1 MDACPVGLLG
11 PVVLVSGGV
20 LRPVGSR
27 SLRTLLAVL
36 GLRVGEAVH
45 VDQLMD
51 ALWAGRPPVTGVS
64 TLQRHMSSLRA
75 ELPIGVTLAAQAP
88 GYWLGAGA
96 SVEVTDVQTAE
107 RLIKQARSAARPVD
121 RAAALRRALDLW
133 RGEPLADVE
142 PSEYVAGHA
151 ARLAVLRTRARADLA
166 RARLE
171 LGDSADVVPD
181 LTDLTTAEPYDED
194 LHGLLMLALYR
205 IGRQA
210 EALAVSRRL
219 RETLA
224 DHLGIDPGE
233 AIQSLET
240 RILRQ
245 DPHLLGGPPR
255 RPSEPA
261 IAARLLETPVPAQL
275 PASVAGFTGR
285 RRELAELDTRLDVD
299 EPGGAVV
306 ISAVSGT
313 AGIGKTALA
322 VEWAHRVADRYPD
335 GQLYANL
342 RGFDPQRPP
351 VEPSVALRGF
361 LEGLGVATSRI
372 PDDLDA
378 QSALLRSLLAN
389 RQVLLLLDNARDA
402 EQVRP
407 LLPGSS
413 RCLAI
418 VTSRNRLSSLAAL
431 EGAHLVPLDLLSEA
445 EARELVARRLGRDRV
460 ETDAAAVDEI
470 INRCGGLPLALA
482 VVAGRAA
489 ARPYLPLT
497 SVVAELAGAA
507 SRLDAIRGDDAAT
520 DLRAVFLCSYDALS
534 PGAAQM
540 LRQIGVHPG
549 PDLSAAAALSLSGIE
564 PAACAAALSELV
576 AGSLVS
582 EPMPGRFAVHDL
594 LRAFALE
601 QMEASGD
608 DVMLVRRRLLDH
620 YLHTAHAGALLM
632 GPLMES
638 ITLREPVAGVRPE
651 HLEDSEAAARWF
663 RSERAVLLGAVDDAA
678 VQGFP
683 RHAWQLAW
691 CLDTHLYRAGQWSD
705 QVRMHT
711 VAARAASAAGEG
723 VGAASCLRF
732 LARAQWMLE
741 DWPAA
746 EAAAQQALACYER
759 LGEPAQ
765 VGHTLI
771 YLSAIAGLS
780 GRDEDVPVHIRRA
793 LTLFETVDDQM
804 GIGVAY
810 NNLAEYYYQSGD
822 YGKSLECCW
831 RSLRAC
837 RRTGDTDIMASV
849 WIIMGDVHRNRAE
862 LTRSLACYRT
872 AARLSA
878 AIEHRY
884 KRAVALR
891 SAAEVHLE
899 RGSRD
904 DAVRAWREALDLLD
918 LLDHPGAD
926 EVRVRLEELAAT

>member
-1 MDACPVGLLG
+1 
-11 PVVLVSGGV
+11 VVLISEGV

-36 GLRVGEAVH
+36 GLRAGEAVN

-51 ALWAGRPPVTGVS
+51 ALWAGRPPATGVN
-64 TLQRHMSSLRA
+64 TLQRHLSALRA
-75 ELPIGVTLAAQAP
+75 ELPAGVTLAVQAP
-88 GYWLGAGA
+88 GYRLGAAA
-96 SVEVTDVQTAE
+96 SGEVTDVQAAE

-133 RGEPLADVE
+133 RGEPLADVA

-151 ARLAVLRTRARADLA
+151 ARLAMMWTRAPPDHA

-194 LHGLLMLALYR
+194 LHGLLMMALYR
-205 IGRQA
+205 SGRQA

-224 DHLGIDPGE
+224 DQLGIDPGE

-245 DPHLLGGPPR
+245 DPRLLGGAPGGPLE
-255 RPSEPA
+255 SA
-261 IAARLLETPVPAQL
+261 IAARLPETPVPAQL

-285 RRELAELDTRLDVD
+285 RRELAELDAPLDFD
-299 EPGGAVV
+299 EPGRAVV

-322 VEWAHRVADRYPD
+322 VEWAHRAAGRFPD

-351 VEPSVALRGF
+351 VEPGAVLRGF
-361 LEGLGVATSRI
+361 LEGLGVATARI

-378 QSALLRSLLAN
+378 QSALLRSLLAS
-389 RQVLLLLDNARDA
+389 RRVLLLLDNARDA

-431 EGAHLVPLDLLSEA
+431 EGARLVPLDLLSEA
-445 EARELVARRLGRDRV
+445 EARELLARRLGRDRV
-460 ETDAAAVDEI
+460 ETDADAVDEI
-470 INRCGGLPLALA
+470 IDRCGGLPLALA

-497 SVVAELAGAA
+497 SVVAELAGVA
-507 SRLDAIRGDDAAT
+507 SRLDAIRGEDAAT

-534 PGAAQM
+534 PGAAQV

-549 PDLSAAAALSLSGIE
+549 PDLSAAAALSLSGLE

-582 EPMPGRFAVHDL
+582 EPVPGRYAVHDL

-601 QMEASGD
+601 RLEASGD
-608 DVMLVRRRLLDH
+608 DVALVRQRLLDH
-620 YLHTAHAGALLM
+620 YLHTAHAAALLI

-638 ITLREPVAGVRPE
+638 ITLPEPAAGVRPE
-651 HLEDSEAAARWF
+651 HLEDNEAAARWF
-663 RSERAVLLGAVDDAA
+663 RSERAVLLGAVDNAA
-678 VQGFP
+678 AQGFP
-683 RHAWQLAW
+683 RHAWRLAW
-691 CLDTHLYRAGQWSD
+691 CLDTHLHRAGRWPD

-711 VAARAASAAGEG
+711 VAARAASAAGED

-759 LGEPAQ
+759 LGDPAQ

-780 GRDEDVPVHIRRA
+780 GRTDDVAVHVRRA
-793 LTLFETVDDQM
+793 LPLFEAVDDQM
-804 GIGVAY
+804 GLGVAY
-810 NNLAEYYYQSGD
+810 NNLAEYYFETGD
-822 YGKSLECCW
+822 YENSLDCCR
-831 RSLRAC
+831 RSLQAC
-837 RRTGDTDIMASV
+837 RRSGDTDIRTAA
-849 WIIMGDVHRNRAE
+849 WLIKGQVHRNRAE
-862 LTRSLACYRT
+862 LPRSLACYRT

-878 AIEHRY
+878 VIGDRY
-884 KRAVALR
+884 KRAVALS
-891 SAAEVHLE
+891 SAAEIHLE

-904 DAVRAWREALDLLD
+904 DAVRALREALDLFD
-918 LLDHPGAD
+918 LMDHPSAD
-926 EVRVRLEELAAT
+926 EVRARLEGLAAT

>member
-1 MDACPVGLLG
+1 
-11 PVVLVSGGV
+11 VVLISEGV

-36 GLRVGEAVH
+36 GLRAGEAVN

-51 ALWAGRPPVTGVS
+51 ALWAGRPPATGVN
-64 TLQRHMSSLRA
+64 TLQRHLSALRA
-75 ELPIGVTLAAQAP
+75 ELPAGVTLAVQAP
-88 GYWLGAGA
+88 GYRLGAAA
-96 SVEVTDVQTAE
+96 SGEVTDVQAAE

-133 RGEPLADVE
+133 RGEPLADVA

-151 ARLAVLRTRARADLA
+151 ARLAMMWTRARADLA

-194 LHGLLMLALYR
+194 LHGLLMMALYR
-205 IGRQA
+205 SGRQA

-224 DHLGIDPGE
+224 DQLGIDPGE
-233 AIQSLET
+233 AIQGLET

-245 DPHLLGGPPR
+245 DPDLLGGPPGG
-255 RPSEPA
+255 PPGPA
-261 IAARLLETPVPAQL
+261 IAARLLGTPVPAQL

-285 RRELAELDTRLDVD
+285 RRELAELDAPLDFD
-299 EPGGAVV
+299 EPGRAVV

-322 VEWAHRVADRYPD
+322 VEWAHRAAGRFPD

-351 VEPSVALRGF
+351 VEPGAVLRGF
-361 LEGLGVATSRI
+361 LEGLGVATARI

-378 QSALLRSLLAN
+378 QSALLRSLLAS
-389 RQVLLLLDNARDA
+389 RRVLLLLDNARDA

-431 EGAHLVPLDLLSEA
+431 EGARLVPLDLLSEA
-445 EARELVARRLGRDRV
+445 EARELLARRLGRDRV
-460 ETDAAAVDEI
+460 ETDADAVDEI
-470 INRCGGLPLALA
+470 IDRCGGLPLALA

-497 SVVAELAGAA
+497 SVVAELAGVA
-507 SRLDAIRGDDAAT
+507 SRLDAIRGEDAAT

-534 PGAAQM
+534 PGAAQV

-549 PDLSAAAALSLSGIE
+549 PDLSAAAALSLSGLE

-582 EPMPGRFAVHDL
+582 EPVPGRYAVHDL

-601 QMEASGD
+601 RLEASGD
-608 DVMLVRRRLLDH
+608 DVALVRQRLLDH
-620 YLHTAHAGALLM
+620 YLHTAHAAALLI

-638 ITLREPVAGVRPE
+638 ITLPEPAAGVRPE
-651 HLEDSEAAARWF
+651 HLEDNEAAARWF
-663 RSERAVLLGAVDDAA
+663 RSERAVLLGAVDNAA
-678 VQGFP
+678 AQGFP
-683 RHAWQLAW
+683 RHAWRLAW
-691 CLDTHLYRAGQWSD
+691 CLDTHLHRAGRWPD

-711 VAARAASAAGEG
+711 VAARAASAAGED

-759 LGEPAQ
+759 LGDPAQ

-780 GRDEDVPVHIRRA
+780 GRTDDVAVHVRRA
-793 LTLFETVDDQM
+793 LPLFEAVDDQM
-804 GIGVAY
+804 GLGVAY
-810 NNLAEYYYQSGD
+810 NNLAEYYFETGD
-822 YGKSLECCW
+822 YENSLDCCR
-831 RSLRAC
+831 RSLQAC
-837 RRTGDTDIMASV
+837 RRSGDTDIRTAA
-849 WIIMGDVHRNRAE
+849 WLIKGQVHRNRAE
-862 LTRSLACYRT
+862 LPRSLACYRT

-878 AIEHRY
+878 VIGDRY
-884 KRAVALR
+884 KRAVALS
-891 SAAEVHLE
+891 SAAEIHLE

-904 DAVRAWREALDLLD
+904 DAVRALREALDLFD
-918 LLDHPGAD
+918 LMDHPSAD
-926 EVRVRLEELAAT
+926 EVRARLEGLAAT

>member
-1 MDACPVGLLG
+1 
-11 PVVLVSGGV
+11 VVLISEGV

-36 GLRVGEAVH
+36 GLRAGEAVN

-51 ALWAGRPPVTGVS
+51 ALWAGRPPATGVN
-64 TLQRHMSSLRA
+64 TLQRHLSALRA
-75 ELPIGVTLAAQAP
+75 ELPAGVTLAVQAP
-88 GYWLGAGA
+88 GYRLGAAA
-96 SVEVTDVQTAE
+96 SGEVTDVQAAE

-133 RGEPLADVE
+133 RGEPLADVA

-151 ARLAVLRTRARADLA
+151 ARLALMWTRARADLA

-194 LHGLLMLALYR
+194 LHGLLMMALYR
-205 IGRQA
+205 SGRQA

-224 DHLGIDPGE
+224 DQLGIDPGE

-245 DPHLLGGPPR
+245 DPRLLGGAPGGPLE
-255 RPSEPA
+255 SA
-261 IAARLLETPVPAQL
+261 IAARLPETPVPAQL

-285 RRELAELDTRLDVD
+285 RRELAELDAPLDFD
-299 EPGGAVV
+299 EPGRAVV

-322 VEWAHRVADRYPD
+322 VEWAHRAAGRFPD

-351 VEPSVALRGF
+351 VEPGAVLRGF
-361 LEGLGVATSRI
+361 LEGLGVATARI

-378 QSALLRSLLAN
+378 QSALLRSLLAS
-389 RQVLLLLDNARDA
+389 RRVLLLLDNARDA

-431 EGAHLVPLDLLSEA
+431 EGARLVPLDLLSEA
-445 EARELVARRLGRDRV
+445 EARELLARRLGRDRV
-460 ETDAAAVDEI
+460 ETDADAVDEI
-470 INRCGGLPLALA
+470 IDRCGGLPLALA

-497 SVVAELAGAA
+497 SVVAELAGVA
-507 SRLDAIRGDDAAT
+507 SRLDAIRGEDAAT

-534 PGAAQM
+534 PGAAQV

-549 PDLSAAAALSLSGIE
+549 PDLSAAAALSLSGLE

-582 EPMPGRFAVHDL
+582 EPVPGRYAVHDL

-601 QMEASGD
+601 RLEASGD
-608 DVMLVRRRLLDH
+608 DVALVRQRLLDH
-620 YLHTAHAGALLM
+620 YLHTAHAAALLI

-638 ITLREPVAGVRPE
+638 ITLPEPAAGVRPE
-651 HLEDSEAAARWF
+651 HLEDNEAAARWF
-663 RSERAVLLGAVDDAA
+663 RSERAVLLGAVDNAA
-678 VQGFP
+678 AQGFP
-683 RHAWQLAW
+683 RHAWRLAW
-691 CLDTHLYRAGQWSD
+691 CLDTHLHRAGRWPD

-711 VAARAASAAGEG
+711 VAARAASAAGED

-759 LGEPAQ
+759 LGDPAQ

-780 GRDEDVPVHIRRA
+780 GRTDDVAVHVRRA
-793 LTLFETVDDQM
+793 LPLFEAVDDQM
-804 GIGVAY
+804 GLGVAY
-810 NNLAEYYYQSGD
+810 NNLAEYYFETGD
-822 YGKSLECCW
+822 YENSLDCCR
-831 RSLRAC
+831 RSLQAC
-837 RRTGDTDIMASV
+837 RRSGDTDIRTAA
-849 WIIMGDVHRNRAE
+849 WLIKGQVHRNRAE
-862 LTRSLACYRT
+862 LPRSLACYRT

-878 AIEHRY
+878 VIGDRY
-884 KRAVALR
+884 KRAVALS
-891 SAAEVHLE
+891 SAAEIHLE

-904 DAVRAWREALDLLD
+904 DAVRALREALDLFD
-918 LLDHPGAD
+918 LMDHPSAD
-926 EVRVRLEELAAT
+926 EVRARLEGLAAT

>member
-1 MDACPVGLLG
+1 MGLLG
-11 PVVLVSGGV
+11 PVVLVSEGV

-36 GLRVGEAVH
+36 GLRVGEAVN

-51 ALWAGRPPVTGVS
+51 ALWAGRPPATAVS

-75 ELPIGVTLAAQAP
+75 ELSAGVTLAAQAP
-88 GYWLGAGA
+88 GYRLGAAAGA
-96 SVEVTDVQTAE
+96 EVTDVQAAE

-121 RAAALRRALDLW
+121 RAAALQRALDLW
-133 RGEPLADVE
+133 RGEPLADVA
-142 PSEYVAGHA
+142 PSEYVAGQA
-151 ARLAVLRTRARADLA
+151 ARLAMMRTRARADLA

-181 LTDLTTAEPYDED
+181 LTDLTTAEPYDEA

-205 IGRQA
+205 SGRQA

-245 DPHLLGGPPR
+245 DPHLLDGSPR
-255 RPSEPA
+255 RSSPEPA
-261 IAARLLETPVPAQL
+261 IAARHPETPVPAQL

-322 VEWAHRVADRYPD
+322 VEWAHRAADRYPD

-342 RGFDPQRPP
+342 RGFDPRRPP
-351 VEPSVALRGF
+351 VEPSVVLRGF
-361 LEGLGVATSRI
+361 LEGLGVATPRI

-389 RQVLLLLDNARDA
+389 RRVLLLLDNARDA

-418 VTSRNRLSSLAAL
+418 VTSRNRLGSLAAL
-431 EGAHLVPLDLLSEA
+431 EGARLVPLDLLGEA
-445 EARELVARRLGRDRV
+445 EARELLARRLGRDRV
-460 ETDAAAVDEI
+460 ETDAAVDEI
-470 INRCGGLPLALA
+470 IDWCGGLPLALA

-489 ARPYLPLT
+489 ARPYLPLA

-507 SRLDAIRGDDAAT
+507 SRLDAIRGEDDAT
-520 DLRAVFLCSYDALS
+520 DLRAVFLCSYNALS
-534 PGAAQM
+534 PGAAQV

-549 PDLSAAAALSLSGIE
+549 PDLSAAAALSLSGLE

-582 EPMPGRFAVHDL
+582 EPVPGRYAVHDL

-601 QMEASGD
+601 RLEASCD
-608 DVMLVRRRLLDH
+608 DVALVRQRLLDH
-620 YLHTAHAGALLM
+620 YLRTAHAGALLM

-638 ITLREPVAGVRPE
+638 ITLPEPAAGVRPE
-651 HLEDSEAAARWF
+651 HLGDDEAAARWF
-663 RSERAVLLGAVDDAA
+663 RSERAVLLGAVGDAA

-691 CLDTHLYRAGQWSD
+691 CLDTHLHRAGQWSD

-711 VAARAASAAGEG
+711 AAARAASAAGEV

-759 LGEPAQ
+759 LGEPSQ

-780 GRDEDVPVHIRRA
+780 GRAEDVPVHIRRA

-810 NNLAEYYYQSGD
+810 SNLAEYYCQSGD
-822 YGKSLECCW
+822 YEKSLACCW

-837 RRTGDTDIMASV
+837 RRTGDTDIMIAA
-849 WIIMGDVHRNRAE
+849 WLIMGHVHQNRAE

-878 AIEHRY
+878 AIEHRH
-884 KRAVALR
+884 KRAVALS
-891 SAAEVHLE
+891 SAAEIHLE

-918 LLDHPGAD
+918 MLGHPSAD
-926 EVRVRLEELAAT
+926 EVRVRLEALAAT

>member
-1 MDACPVGLLG
+1 
-11 PVVLVSGGV
+11 VVLISEGV

-36 GLRVGEAVH
+36 GLRAGEAVN

-51 ALWAGRPPVTGVS
+51 ALWAGRPPATGVN
-64 TLQRHMSSLRA
+64 TLQRHLSALRA
-75 ELPIGVTLAAQAP
+75 ELPAGVTLAVQAP
-88 GYWLGAGA
+88 GYRLGAAA
-96 SVEVTDVQTAE
+96 SGEVTDVQAAE

-133 RGEPLADVE
+133 RGEPLADVA

-151 ARLAVLRTRARADLA
+151 ARLAMMWTRARADLA

-194 LHGLLMLALYR
+194 LHGLLMMALYR
-205 IGRQA
+205 SGRQA

-224 DHLGIDPGE
+224 DQLGIDPGE

-245 DPHLLGGPPR
+245 DPRLLGGAPGGPLE
-255 RPSEPA
+255 SA
-261 IAARLLETPVPAQL
+261 IAARLPETPVPAQL

-285 RRELAELDTRLDVD
+285 RRELAELDAPLDFD
-299 EPGGAVV
+299 EPGRAVV

-322 VEWAHRVADRYPD
+322 VEWAHRAAGRFPD

-351 VEPSVALRGF
+351 VEPGAVLRGF
-361 LEGLGVATSRI
+361 LEGLGVATARI

-378 QSALLRSLLAN
+378 QSALLRSLLAS
-389 RQVLLLLDNARDA
+389 RRVLLLLDNARDA

-431 EGAHLVPLDLLSEA
+431 EGARLVPLDLLSEA
-445 EARELVARRLGRDRV
+445 EARELLARRLGRDRV
-460 ETDAAAVDEI
+460 ETDADAVDEI
-470 INRCGGLPLALA
+470 IDRCGGLPLALA

-497 SVVAELAGAA
+497 SVVAELAGVA
-507 SRLDAIRGDDAAT
+507 SRLDAIRGEDAAT

-534 PGAAQM
+534 PGAAQV

-549 PDLSAAAALSLSGIE
+549 PDLSAAAALSLSGLE

-582 EPMPGRFAVHDL
+582 EPVPGRYAVHDL

-601 QMEASGD
+601 RLEASGD
-608 DVMLVRRRLLDH
+608 DVTLVRQRLLDH
-620 YLHTAHAGALLM
+620 YLHTAHAAALLI

-638 ITLREPVAGVRPE
+638 ITLPEPAAGVRPE
-651 HLEDSEAAARWF
+651 HLEDNEAAARWF
-663 RSERAVLLGAVDDAA
+663 RSERAVLLGAVDNAA
-678 VQGFP
+678 AQGFP
-683 RHAWQLAW
+683 RHAWRLAW
-691 CLDTHLYRAGQWSD
+691 CLDTHLHRAGRWPD

-711 VAARAASAAGEG
+711 VAARAASAAGED

-759 LGEPAQ
+759 LGDPAQ

-780 GRDEDVPVHIRRA
+780 GRTDDVAVHVRRA
-793 LTLFETVDDQM
+793 LPLFEAVDDQM
-804 GIGVAY
+804 GLGVAY
-810 NNLAEYYYQSGD
+810 NNLAEYYFETGD
-822 YGKSLECCW
+822 YENSLDCCR
-831 RSLRAC
+831 RSLQAC
-837 RRTGDTDIMASV
+837 RRSGDTDIRTAA
-849 WIIMGDVHRNRAE
+849 WLIKGQVHRNRAE
-862 LTRSLACYRT
+862 LPRSLACYRT

-878 AIEHRY
+878 VIGDRY
-884 KRAVALR
+884 KRAVALS
-891 SAAEVHLE
+891 SAAEIHLE

-904 DAVRAWREALDLLD
+904 DAVRALREALDLFD
-918 LLDHPGAD
+918 LMDHPSAD
-926 EVRVRLEELAAT
+926 EVRARLEGLAAT

>member
-1 MDACPVGLLG
+1 
-11 PVVLVSGGV
+11 VVLVSEGV
-20 LRPVGSR
+20 LRPVGSL

-36 GLRVGEAVH
+36 GLRVGEAVN

-51 ALWAGRPPVTGVS
+51 ALWAGRPPATGVH

-75 ELPIGVTLAAQAP
+75 ELPAGVTLAAQAP
-88 GYWLGAGA
+88 GYRLGAAA
-96 SVEVTDVQTAE
+96 SVEVTDVQAAE

-133 RGEPLADVE
+133 RGEPLADVA

-151 ARLAVLRTRARADLA
+151 ARLAMLRTRARADLA

-171 LGDSADVVPD
+171 FGDSADVVPD

-205 IGRQA
+205 SGRQA

-245 DPHLLGGPPR
+245 DPHLLGGLPR
-255 RPSEPA
+255 GSSPESA
-261 IAARLLETPVPAQL
+261 IAARLPETPVPAQL

-285 RRELAELDTRLDVD
+285 RRELAELGTRLDSG

-342 RGFDPQRPP
+342 RGFDPQRSP
-351 VEPSVALRGF
+351 VEPGVVLRGF
-361 LEGLGVATSRI
+361 LEGLGVATARI

-389 RQVLLLLDNARDA
+389 RRVLLLLDNARSA

-431 EGAHLVPLDLLSEA
+431 EGARLVPLDLLGEA

-470 INRCGGLPLALA
+470 IDRCGGLPLALA

-489 ARPYLPLT
+489 ARPYLPLA

-507 SRLDAIRGDDAAT
+507 SRLDAIRGEDDAT

-534 PGAAQM
+534 PGAAQV

-549 PDLSAAAALSLSGIE
+549 PDLSAAAALSLSGLE

-582 EPMPGRFAVHDL
+582 EPILGRYAVHDL

-601 QMEASGD
+601 RLEASGD
-608 DVMLVRRRLLDH
+608 DVALVRQRLLDH
-620 YLHTAHAGALLM
+620 YLRTAHAGALLM

-638 ITLREPVAGVRPE
+638 ITLPEPAAGVRPE
-651 HLEDSEAAARWF
+651 HLDDNQAAARWF

-691 CLDTHLYRAGQWSD
+691 CLDTHLYRAGRWSD

-711 VAARAASAAGEG
+711 VAARAAGAAGED

-759 LGEPAQ
+759 LGEPSQ
-765 VGHTLI
+765 VGHTLV
-771 YLSAIAGLS
+771 YLGAIAGLS
-780 GRDEDVPVHIRRA
+780 GRDEEVPVHMRRA

-810 NNLAEYYYQSGD
+810 SNLAEYYCQSGD
-822 YGKSLECCW
+822 YEKSLACCW

-837 RRTGDTDIMASV
+837 RRTGDTDIMTAA
-849 WIIMGDVHRNRAE
+849 WLIMGQVHQNRAE

-878 AIEHRY
+878 AIEDRY
-884 KRAVALR
+884 KRAVALS

-899 RGSRD
+899 RGSRG

-918 LLDHPGAD
+918 LLGHPSAD
-926 EVRVRLEELAAT
+926 EIRVRLEGLAAT

>member
-1 MDACPVGLLG
+1 
-11 PVVLVSGGV
+11 VVLISEGV

-36 GLRVGEAVH
+36 GLRAGEAVN

-51 ALWAGRPPVTGVS
+51 ALWAGRPPATGVN
-64 TLQRHMSSLRA
+64 TLQRHLSALRA
-75 ELPIGVTLAAQAP
+75 ELPAGVTLAVQAP
-88 GYWLGAGA
+88 GYRLGAAA
-96 SVEVTDVQTAE
+96 SGEVTDVQAAE

-133 RGEPLADVE
+133 RGEPLADVA

-151 ARLAVLRTRARADLA
+151 ARLAMMWTRARADLV

-194 LHGLLMLALYR
+194 LHGLLMMALYR
-205 IGRQA
+205 SGRQA

-224 DHLGIDPGE
+224 DQLGIDPGE

-245 DPHLLGGPPR
+245 DPRLLGGAPGGPLE
-255 RPSEPA
+255 SA
-261 IAARLLETPVPAQL
+261 IAARLPETPVPAQL

-285 RRELAELDTRLDVD
+285 RRELAELDAPLDFD
-299 EPGGAVV
+299 EPGRAVV

-322 VEWAHRVADRYPD
+322 VEWAHRAAGRFPD

-351 VEPSVALRGF
+351 VEPGAVLRGF
-361 LEGLGVATSRI
+361 LEGLGVATARI

-378 QSALLRSLLAN
+378 QSALLRSLLAS
-389 RQVLLLLDNARDA
+389 RRVLLLLDNARDA

-431 EGAHLVPLDLLSEA
+431 EGARLVPLDLLSEA
-445 EARELVARRLGRDRV
+445 EARELLARRLGRDRV
-460 ETDAAAVDEI
+460 ETDADAVDEI
-470 INRCGGLPLALA
+470 IDRCGGLPLALA

-497 SVVAELAGAA
+497 SVVAELAGVA
-507 SRLDAIRGDDAAT
+507 SRLDAIRGEDAAT

-534 PGAAQM
+534 PGAAQV

-549 PDLSAAAALSLSGIE
+549 PDLSAAAALSLSGLE

-582 EPMPGRFAVHDL
+582 EPVPGRYAVHDL

-601 QMEASGD
+601 RLEASGD
-608 DVMLVRRRLLDH
+608 DVALVRQRLLDH
-620 YLHTAHAGALLM
+620 YLHTAHAAALLI

-638 ITLREPVAGVRPE
+638 ITLPEPAAGVRPE
-651 HLEDSEAAARWF
+651 HLEDNEAAARWF
-663 RSERAVLLGAVDDAA
+663 RSERAVLLGAVDNAA
-678 VQGFP
+678 AQGFP
-683 RHAWQLAW
+683 RHAWRLAW
-691 CLDTHLYRAGQWSD
+691 CLDTHLHRAGRWPD

-711 VAARAASAAGEG
+711 VAARAASAAGED

-759 LGEPAQ
+759 LGDPAQ

-780 GRDEDVPVHIRRA
+780 GRTDDVAVHVRRA
-793 LTLFETVDDQM
+793 LPLFEAVDDQM
-804 GIGVAY
+804 GLGVAY
-810 NNLAEYYYQSGD
+810 NNLAEYYFETGD
-822 YGKSLECCW
+822 YENSLDCCR
-831 RSLRAC
+831 RSLQAC
-837 RRTGDTDIMASV
+837 RRSGDTDIRTAA
-849 WIIMGDVHRNRAE
+849 WLIKGQVHRNRAE
-862 LTRSLACYRT
+862 LPRSLACYRT

-878 AIEHRY
+878 VIGDRY
-884 KRAVALR
+884 KRAVALS
-891 SAAEVHLE
+891 SAAEIHLE

-904 DAVRAWREALDLLD
+904 DAVRALREALDLFD
-918 LLDHPGAD
+918 LMDHPSAD
-926 EVRVRLEELAAT
+926 EVRARLEGLAAT

>member
-1 MDACPVGLLG
+1 MG
-11 PVVLVSGGV
+11 PVVLVSEGV

-36 GLRVGEAVH
+36 GMRVGEAVN

-51 ALWAGRPPVTGVS
+51 ALWAGRPPATAVG

-75 ELPIGVTLAAQAP
+75 ELPAGVTLTAQAP
-88 GYWLGAGA
+88 GYRLGAAA
-96 SVEVTDVQTAE
+96 SVEVTDVQAAE

-133 RGEPLADVE
+133 RGEPLADVA

-151 ARLAVLRTRARADLA
+151 ARLAMMRTRARADLA

-181 LTDLTTAEPYDED
+181 LTDLTTAEPYDEA

-205 IGRQA
+205 SGRQA

-245 DPHLLGGPPR
+245 DPDLLHESPR
-255 RPSEPA
+255 GSPSEPA
-261 IAARLLETPVPAQL
+261 IAARRPETPVPAQL

-285 RRELAELDTRLDVD
+285 RRELAELDSRLDVD
-299 EPGGAVV
+299 ELGGAVV

-351 VEPSVALRGF
+351 VEPSVVLRSF

-389 RQVLLLLDNARDA
+389 RRVLLLLDNARSA

-418 VTSRNRLSSLAAL
+418 VTSRNRLGSLAAL
-431 EGAHLVPLDLLSEA
+431 EGARLVPLDLLGAA

-470 INRCGGLPLALA
+470 IDRCGGLPLALA

-489 ARPYLPLT
+489 ARPYLPLA

-507 SRLDAIRGDDAAT
+507 SRLDAIRGEDDAT

-534 PGAAQM
+534 PGAAQV

-549 PDLSAAAALSLSGIE
+549 PDLSAAAALSLAGLE

-582 EPMPGRFAVHDL
+582 EPIPGRYAVHDL
-594 LRAFALE
+594 LRAFAVERL
-601 QMEASGD
+601 EASGD
-608 DVMLVRRRLLDH
+608 DVPLVRQRLLDH
-620 YLHTAHAGALLM
+620 YLRTAHAGALLM

-638 ITLREPVAGVRPE
+638 ITLPEPAVGVRPE
-651 HLEDSEAAARWF
+651 HLEGDEAAARWF

-691 CLDTHLYRAGQWSD
+691 CLDTHLHRAGQWSD

-746 EAAAQQALACYER
+746 EAAAQQALACYEG
-759 LGEPAQ
+759 LGEPSQ
-765 VGHTLI
+765 IGHTLV
-771 YLSAIAGLS
+771 YLGAIAGLS
-780 GRDEDVPVHIRRA
+780 GRDEEVPVHMRRA

-810 NNLAEYYYQSGD
+810 SNLAEYYCQSGD
-822 YGKSLECCW
+822 YEKSLACCW

-837 RRTGDTDIMASV
+837 RRTGDTDIMIAA
-849 WIIMGDVHRNRAE
+849 WLIMGDVHQNRAE

-878 AIEHRY
+878 AIGHRH
-884 KRAVALR
+884 KRAVALS

-904 DAVRAWREALDLLD
+904 NAVRAWREALELLD
-918 LLDHPGAD
+918 LLGHPSAD
-926 EVRVRLEELAAT
+926 EVRARLEALAAT